1 MPPRIALW
9 SLALA
14 AINSLAADSTSIPG
28 PAFAHFAAR
37 AALEAS
43 CTRNLR
49 RAGAALKQ
57 LVRVSGGPG
66 WLARDTVRA
75 NGGQLPPGTLV
86 RRLLGRGSN
95 AKAFF
100 EKLER

>member
-1 MPPRIALW
+1 MVARPGCHKQPCGKFDL
-9 SLALA
+9 
-14 AINSLAADSTSIPG
+14 NSW
-28 PAFAHFAAR
+28 PARMRFATP
-37 AALEAS
+37 AALQDS
-43 CTRNLR
+43 CTRDLR

-57 LVRVSGGPG
+57 LVCVPGGPG
-66 WLARDTVRA
+66 WLARDTVLA

-86 RRLLGRGSN
+86 RRFLGRGSN